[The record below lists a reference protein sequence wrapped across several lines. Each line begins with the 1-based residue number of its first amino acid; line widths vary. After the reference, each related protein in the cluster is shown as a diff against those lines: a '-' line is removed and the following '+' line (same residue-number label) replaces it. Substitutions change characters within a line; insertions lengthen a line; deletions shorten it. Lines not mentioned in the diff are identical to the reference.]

1 LKLKL
6 DEHLGRRL
14 QGLLQAEGH
23 DVLTVRDQGLGGFS
37 DDDLFPIVSGE
48 GRVLITLDRAFGDHR
63 VIRPTPNSGVILLR
77 APTKAAADVN
87 DLALRVLRKLP
98 SEQILGSIVIA
109 DRNKLRVFV
118 PGRRERAEP
127 GR

>member
-14 QGLLQAEGH
+14 QGLLRAEGH
-23 DVLTVRDQGLGGFS
+23 DVLTVRDQGLGGFA

-63 VIRPTPNSGVILLR
+63 VICPAPDSGVILLR
-77 APTKAAADVN
+77 AQTKATVDVN
-87 DLALRVLRKLP
+87 ELALRVLRTLP
-98 SEQILGSIVIA
+98 AEQILGSIVIA
-109 DRNKLRVFV
+109 DRNKVRVFV
-118 PGRRERAEP
+118 QTGRSP
-127 GR
+127 L